1 MTTKFEV
8 AIRPLQQRTDPHIL
22 TLIAIML
29 AKNTFG
35 KVTGARLYIYRQNH

>member
-22 TLIAIML
+22 TLIAIIL
-29 AKNTFG
+29 EKNTFG
-35 KVTGARLYIYRQNH
+35 KVTGARLYM